1 MLLGS
6 QPGALLLAGPSP
18 CLSVAVMILTVS
30 EDPLRPPQETNRKV
44 PQRHNHRGDAEVIG
58 RGHFFRATTSLQ

>member
-18 CLSVAVMILTVS
+18 CLSVAVTILTVS
-30 EDPLRPPQETNRKV
+30 EDPLRPPQETNSKV
-44 PQRHNHRGDAEVIG
+44 PQRYNHLGDAEVIG